1 MLQLKFTSPL
11 EKFLPAHTMS
21 DVRDYTPYP
30 ILCGE
35 SFAVHAVFCDT
46 ESFLKSCVRVKVE
59 CDGAEVLL
67 YRVDLVP
74 VRVPCYP
81 EWHDDDYMSFEA
93 GLFPDIMTK
102 IDENTLLYAPQ
113 KGLEMLR
120 LEIPSLPAGEHH
132 LTLTLEH
139 IDGESKH
146 ESCNAELDISV
157 LDAKLPEQKTVVMQ
171 FLHTDCI
178 AEYYNV
184 PAMSDRYFELVERWA
199 RTAVENGVNC
209 LYTPL
214 FTPPLDTEVGGERLT
229 VQLIGVTKRD
239 GEWSFDLSLLDRWID
254 MGLRI
259 GVEYFEF
266 SHLFTQWGARHAPKI
281 MANVDGE
288 MRRVFGW
295 ETDAASDEYVGF
307 LRKFIKELL
316 SHMKERGLYEKC
328 IFHISDEP
336 NEEQKDA
343 YRSAMESV
351 GDLLADCTVA
361 DAMGDVSFYTE
372 GICRRPIPGTNNAKK
387 FLPYIPEDLWV
398 YYCCGQTT
406 DVSNRFIAM
415 PLSRVRIIGL
425 QMWKSRCTGF
435 LHWGYNFYKSQ
446 YSRYSVDPYR
456 ITDADYFAPAGDAFS
471 VYPGEDG
478 EAVPSL
484 RLRTFYEALCDIRAL
499 EAAESK
505 FGREAVEK
513 LLEYDGGELALD
525 SYPRGG
531 EYIENVRHRLAK
543 LLES

>member
-21 DVRDYTPYP
+21 DVRDYIPYP
-30 ILCGE
+30 ILEGE
-35 SFAVHAVFCDT
+35 DFAVHAVFCDT
-46 ESFLKSCVRVKVE
+46 ESFLKSCVHVRVE
-59 CDGAEVLL
+59 CDGGEIEL
-67 YRVDLVP
+67 YRVDSVP

-81 EWHDDDYMSFEA
+81 EWHDDDYMSFDA
-93 GLFPDIMTK
+93 GLYPDIMTK
-102 IDENTLLYAPQ
+102 IDDTTLLYAPQ

-120 LEIPSLPAGEHH
+120 VEIKSLSAGSHQ
-132 LTLTLEH
+132 LSLTLEH
-139 IDGESKH
+139 VDGERQR
-146 ESCNAELDISV
+146 ETCTVELDIAV
-157 LDAKLPEQKTVVMQ
+157 LETALPPQKTVVMQ
-171 FLHTDCI
+171 FLHADCI
-178 AEYYNV
+178 AEYYNI
-184 PAMSDRYFELVERWA
+184 PALSERHFELIERWA
-199 RTAVENGVNC
+199 RTAVENGVNA

-214 FTPPLDTEVGGERLT
+214 FTPPLDTAVGGERLT
-229 VQLIGVTKRD
+229 VQLVGVARRD
-239 GEWSFDLSLLDRWID
+239 GEWSFDFTLLDRWID

-259 GVEYFEF
+259 GAEYFEF

-281 MANVDGE
+281 IATVDGE
-288 MRRVFGW
+288 SRRVFGW
-295 ETDAASDEYVGF
+295 ETDAASDEYIGF
-307 LRKFIKELL
+307 LRRFLTELL
-316 SHMKERGLYEKC
+316 AHMKERGLCDKC

-336 NEEQKDA
+336 SEEQKEA
-343 YRSAMESV
+343 YRAAVESV

-372 GICRRPIPGTNNAKK
+372 GICRRPIPGTNNANK
-387 FLPYIPEDLWV
+387 FLPYIPEGLWV

-425 QMWKSRCTGF
+425 QMWKSRCAGF

-471 VYPGEDG
+471 VYPGANGD
-478 EAVPSL
+478 AVPSL

-499 EAAESK
+499 EAAESRC
-505 FGREAVEK
+505 GREAVERI
-513 LLEYDGGELALD
+513 LDYEGGVLALD

-531 EYIENVRHRLAK
+531 EYIENVRRRIAE
-543 LLES
+543 LLEK